1 MNSFIRL
8 FAWSLALLLVALP
21 LVAILNGWLAS
32 DRWPIERLRLTA
44 EYERVSGEQVRTAVA
59 SQLGRGFFA
68 INLAEVQRSVAA
80 LPWVDRV
87 EVRKRWPDLIE
98 ITVHEHRAFARW
110 GSDRLLSDEGELFT
124 APGLEQVQ
132 GLPLLDGPDASV
144 SDVVALYGEA
154 QRMFAGTTLAI
165 QGVRL
170 SARGSW
176 SLTLADGARVVIG
189 RADPAPRLQR
199 LVRYLPQ
206 LLAGEVRAF
215 DRIDLRY
222 TNGFAVRWLPAAEE
236 SIHPGNPAA
245 QPPQA
250 VHDANRNRA
259 DA

>member
-1 MNSFIRL
+1 MNAAVRFL
-8 FAWSLALLLVALP
+8 AWTIALLMVALP
-21 LVAILNGWLAS
+21 VVAILNGWLAA

-44 EYERVSGEQVRTAVA
+44 EYQRVTGEQVRGAVA

-68 INLAEVQRSVAA
+68 VDLADVQKSVSS

-110 GSDRLLSDEGELFT
+110 GADRLLSDHGALFT

-132 GLPLLDGPDASV
+132 GLPQLDGPDARVQEVV
-144 SDVVALYGEA
+144 SLYTRA
-154 QRMFAGTTLAI
+154 QRTFSGTQLSV

-176 SLTLADGARVVIG
+176 SLTLADGARIVIG

-199 LVRYLPQ
+199 LVRYLPT
-206 LLAGEVRAF
+206 LLAGQTRTF

-222 TNGFAVRWLPAAEE
+222 TNGFAVRWLEPLPNTQE
-236 SIHPGNPAA
+236 
-245 QPPQA
+245 
-250 VHDANRNRA
+250 DA
-259 DA
+259 